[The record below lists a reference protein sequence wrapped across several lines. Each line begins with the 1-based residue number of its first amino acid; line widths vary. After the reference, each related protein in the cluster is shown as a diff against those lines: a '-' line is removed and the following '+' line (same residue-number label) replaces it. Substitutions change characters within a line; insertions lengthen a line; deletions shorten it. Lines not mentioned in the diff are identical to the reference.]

1 MYTPCANE
9 KDRKVSSRYKERH
22 FVESNE
28 EIIKTIQIGQSTLTL
43 MGTAHVSKQSVQL
56 VEEHIQSGKYDCVAV
71 ELCQP
76 RLENLT
82 KRSWWKNMDIYQIIQ
97 QKKATLLLINLALS
111 AYQKRLAEKVGI
123 EAGQEMIRA
132 IELSK
137 EKDIRLEVIDRN
149 ITTTLQRVV
158 TRVSF
163 WQKLKI
169 FSGLVAGIFVGEEVS
184 EQQIED
190 LKKGDMLQTVVE
202 EFGESLPEF
211 KEVLIDERDEYMVGK
226 LIQLAESPDG
236 PKNILAIVGAG
247 HLIGMVPAFS
257 SPPNENRLS
266 ELDHIPPPSRV
277 GYYVGWGICLLIL
290 SMFAVGYSRSPEL
303 GFQLVVTWV
312 VINGGFS
319 ALGAAIGL
327 AHPLSILTAFLAA
340 PLTSLNPTIGA
351 GMVVGLV
358 ESYLRKP
365 KVRDFEA
372 LREDIGSMK
381 MWWKNRVV
389 RVLMIFFF
397 ANLGSAVGTYVA
409 GASIV
414 TQIFG

>member
-1 MYTPCANE
+1 VTG
-9 KDRKVSSRYKERH
+9 KERY

-28 EIIKTIQIGQSTLTL
+28 EIIKTIQIGPSTLTL
-43 MGTAHVSKQSVQL
+43 IGTAHVSKQSVQL

-76 RLENLT
+76 RFENLT
-82 KRSWWKNMDIYQIIQ
+82 KRSWWKNMDIFQIFR
-97 QKKATLLLINLALS
+97 QKKATLLLVNLALS

-132 IELSK
+132 IELSR

-158 TRVSF
+158 SRVSF

-211 KEVLIDERDEYMVGK
+211 KEVLIDERDEFMVGK
-226 LIQLAESPDG
+226 LIKLAQSPDG
-236 PKNILAIVGAG
+236 PKNIIAIVGAG

-257 SPPNENRLS
+257 SPPTENRLS
-266 ELDHIPPPSRV
+266 ELDQTPPPGRV

-312 VINGGFS
+312 VVNGGFS

-365 KVRDFEA
+365 KVSDFEA
-372 LREDIGSMK
+372 LREDIGAMK

-414 TQIFG
+414 TQIFR

>member
-1 MYTPCANE
+1 M
-9 KDRKVSSRYKERH
+9 
-22 FVESNE
+22 ESNE

-190 LKKGDMLQTVVE
+190 LKKGDMLQTVIE

-266 ELDHIPPPSRV
+266 ELDQTPPPSRV

-365 KVRDFEA
+365 KVSDFES

>member
-1 MYTPCANE
+1 
-9 KDRKVSSRYKERH
+9 
-22 FVESNE
+22 VESNE

-190 LKKGDMLQTVVE
+190 LKKGDMLQTVIE

-266 ELDHIPPPSRV
+266 ELDQTPPPSRV

-365 KVRDFEA
+365 KVSDFES